1 MTWLLAANFLH
12 LAHQAKELDWDR
24 ERGIGYLFGLRIA
37 AHGVDLGFLC
47 IDIAA
52 WPVSD

>member
-12 LAHQAKELDWDR
+12 LAHQAKEPHWDW
-24 ERGIGYLFGLRIA
+24 EWVIGYLFGLRIA